1 MSKNM
6 AQIDTTSAFAA
17 PPGETDTVRG
27 VDRVAATWSV
37 GVHLLAWLVF
47 VPWFFSWT
55 GVVLLA
61 AGIYLFGMIG
71 INLGYHRLLAHRSFS
86 CPVWLEH
93 VLAILGVCSAQGAP
107 AWWVAIHRMHHRFAD
122 KEEDPHAPGRNFL
135 WGHIAWI
142 TFQTEDMLAGHVTN
156 RYAGDLLRDPLYVWL
171 DKYWQGVALASW
183 ILLPAAA
190 LTGSLL
196 AGMSAQAAL
205 QLAASVVVWG
215 VAARTVYV
223 WHVSA
228 FVNSVS
234 HLWGYRSYETNDN
247 SRNNLFVG
255 YFAHGEGW
263 HNNHH
268 ADPQAAMQG
277 RRAWEFDPVF
287 WMIRLLAA
295 LGLARDIVMPKS
307 PPPIAGLRAGSVEM
321 SPKHLKLRRCFRAR
335 R

>member
-1 MSKNM
+1 MRP
-6 AQIDTTSAFAA
+6 AA
-17 PPGETDTVRG
+17 ISSG
-27 VDRVAATWSV
+27 
-37 GVHLLAWLVF
+37 
-47 VPWFFSWT
+47 
-55 GVVLLA
+55 
-61 AGIYLFGMIG
+61 
-71 INLGYHRLLAHRSFS
+71 
-86 CPVWLEH
+86 
-93 VLAILGVCSAQGAP
+93 AILHGSRSRPRTC
-107 AWWVAIHRMHHRFAD
+107 WR
-122 KEEDPHAPGRNFL
+122 
-135 WGHIAWI
+135 
-142 TFQTEDMLAGHVTN
+142 GHVTK

-190 LTGSLL
+190 LTGGLL

-205 QLAASVVVWG
+205 QLAASVFVWG

-228 FVNSVS
+228 FVNSAS

-287 WMIRLLAA
+287 WVIRLLAR
-295 LGLARDIVMPKS
+295 LGLAWDVVMPKS
-307 PPPIAGLRAGSVEM
+307 PRPVTGARAVGVEM
-321 SPKHLKLRRCFRAR
+321 RPKHLKLPRCFRVGANSTR
-335 R
+335 PDATMVLWTWVMAGMRAD

>member
-1 MSKNM
+1 
-6 AQIDTTSAFAA
+6 
-17 PPGETDTVRG
+17 
-27 VDRVAATWSV
+27 
-37 GVHLLAWLVF
+37 
-47 VPWFFSWT
+47 
-55 GVVLLA
+55 
-61 AGIYLFGMIG
+61 
-71 INLGYHRLLAHRSFS
+71 
-86 CPVWLEH
+86 
-93 VLAILGVCSAQGAP
+93 
-107 AWWVAIHRMHHRFAD
+107 
-122 KEEDPHAPGRNFL
+122 
-135 WGHIAWI
+135 
-142 TFQTEDMLAGHVTN
+142 VTK

-190 LTGSLL
+190 LTGGLL

-205 QLAASVVVWG
+205 QLASSVFVWG

-228 FVNSVS
+228 FVNSAS

-287 WMIRLLAA
+287 WVIRLLAR
-295 LGLARDIVMPKS
+295 LGLAWDVVMPKS
-307 PPPIAGLRAGSVEM
+307 PRPVTSARAVGVEM
-321 SPKHLKLRRCFRAR
+321 RPKHLKLPRRFRAWR
-335 R
+335 